1 MIFLTVKEVS
11 RLVGV
16 QERTIRNN
24 VQRGK
29 YGDENKG
36 FVYINGRGGYRG
48 KILKIAL
55 ESLPQFAQDRYNQ
68 LQCVGIQQDCIELL
82 KKCND
87 KQRELVD
94 HKIQIIHEFEFS
106 GLSGKRFLEQYNERN
121 GETVTLNQLYDWK
134 RKLDSGGIAALVDER
149 GGHNRGTSSI
159 PDEAWELFKSW
170 YLTQQRRSVK
180 LCYDKVKEQYPNIP
194 GIRAFERRV
203 KREFTEYVLKR
214 YRGNYKDFRDLLPYH
229 ERTKEGIDSNEIW
242 SSDHHTCDTFVL
254 DKRGNAV
261 RPTLTVITDIRSTRI
276 MAFKVRDSE
285 GNTSVIK
292 QCLRDAMVKFGV
304 PLKFYTDNGKDY
316 TSKELSQDYPD
327 SLVNALGIKQILAQP
342 YHGQS
347 KPVERFFETFE
358 ERCGKLFRTYSGSN
372 AINRPDDTRM
382 LNKKLAKK
390 SYIPTIDEYVE
401 TVTAYIAEYNSTAHS
416 GRDMDGKTPNQVY
429 LENLHYKREVKNT
442 DILRLLCGRFITRT
456 VGRNGICMNNTT
468 FTEYDGKLLPYY
480 KKKVTVVYD
489 PDDMM
494 NLTVLE
500 YESKKFICNIQP
512 KILTPFGAANEEDFR
527 RAAKQRKNVLDYV
540 NGARP
545 RRMAE
550 HQTFSIISKN
560 KLLEKNFEEEY
571 RKSVDGITSDSIYTP
586 IIEQAEKSVSKAHK
600 GAEGKTETVEE
611 DVCQS
616 IYEYYKKNKEDMA

>member
-1 MIFLTVKEVS
+1 MTWLSVNEVS
-11 RLVGV
+11 LLLELTPRAIRKRVEAYQFQYIDGVG
-16 QERTIRNN
+16 QG
-24 VQRGK
+24 GK
-29 YGDENKG
+29 
-36 FVYINGRGGYRG
+36 V
-48 KILKIAL
+48 LQIAL
-55 ESLPQFAQDRYNQ
+55 ESLPPFAQEKYHMLLDEAE
-68 LQCVGIQQDCIELL
+68 QQECSEVITN
-82 KKCND
+82 CTD
-87 KQRELVD
+87 KQREAAD
-94 HKIQIIHEFEFS
+94 HKAGIVHEFELS
-106 GLSGKRFLEQYNERN
+106 GMSGKRFLEQYNEQN

-134 RKLDSGGIAALVDER
+134 RKLDGGIAALVDER

-292 QCLRDAMVKFGV
+292 QCLRDAMIKFGV

-401 TVTAYIAEYNSTAHS
+401 TVTAYIEEYNSTAHS

-442 DILRLLCGRFITRT
+442 EVLRLLCGRFITRT
-456 VGRNGICMNNTT
+456 VGRNGIRMNNTT

-571 RKSVDGITSDSIYTP
+571 RKSVDGIASDSIDTP
-586 IIEQAEKSVSKAHK
+586 IIEQAEKSVAKAHK
-600 GAEGKTETVEE
+600 GAKGKTEPIEE

-616 IYEYYKKNKEDMA
+616 IYEYYKKNKEEMA

>member
-1 MIFLTVKEVS
+1 MTWLSVNEVS
-11 RLVGV
+11 LLLELTPRAIRKRVEAYQFQYIDGVG
-16 QERTIRNN
+16 QG
-24 VQRGK
+24 GK
-29 YGDENKG
+29 
-36 FVYINGRGGYRG
+36 V
-48 KILKIAL
+48 LQIAL
-55 ESLPQFAQDRYNQ
+55 ESLPPFAQEKYHMLLDEAE
-68 LQCVGIQQDCIELL
+68 QQECSEVITN
-82 KKCND
+82 CTD
-87 KQRELVD
+87 KQREAAD
-94 HKIQIIHEFEFS
+94 HKAGIVHEFELS
-106 GLSGKRFLEQYNERN
+106 GMSGKRFLEQYNEQN

-134 RKLDSGGIAALVDER
+134 RKLDGGIAALVDER

-203 KREFTEYVLKR
+203 KSEFTEYILKR
-214 YRGNYKDFRDLLPYH
+214 YRGNYKDFRDLLPYL

-276 MAFKVRDSE
+276 MSFKIRDSE

-292 QCLRDAMVKFGV
+292 QCLRDAMIKYGV

-347 KPVERFFETFE
+347 KPVERFFKTFE
-358 ERCGKLFRTYSGSN
+358 EHCGKLFRTYSGSN
-372 AINRPDDTRM
+372 AINRPDDTRL
-382 LNKKLAKK
+382 LNKKLAQK

-401 TVTAYIAEYNSTAHS
+401 TVTAYIAEYNDTAHS

-429 LENLHYKREVKNT
+429 LENLHYKREVKNSEV
-442 DILRLLCGRFITRT
+442 LRLLCGRFVTRT
-456 VGRNGICMNNTT
+456 VGRNGIRMNNTT

-494 NLTVLE
+494 SLTVLE

-571 RKSVDGITSDSIYTP
+571 RKSVDGIASDIIDTP
-586 IIEQAEKSVSKAHK
+586 IIEQAEKSVAKAHK
-600 GAEGKTETVEE
+600 GAKGKTEPIEE

-616 IYEYYKKNKEDMA
+616 IYEYYKKNKEEMA